1 MLIGKRICCII
12 TARKNSKGIKNKNL
26 KIINGKPLIYYPIRA
41 AINSKFID
49 KILFNSDSVE
59 MIKKAKSYGAEVSFI
74 RPKKLSQERIG
85 IRDVV
90 VNFLKSFNSNTKI
103 DYLCCIFPC
112 APLLLSSD
120 IKEGFRKV
128 KNKKNKFVFTA
139 SNFSHPI
146 EKSFKI
152 KNNKINMNF
161 GKKYFRTSSKF
172 LTDSFHDVGYLY
184 WAKPKVWLKNDI
196 DYQTNCSFIKIPN
209 WRAQD
214 MDTSDDLKKIELI
227 FKSLKTKKNFKKTSY

>member
-1 MLIGKRICCII
+1 MKIALIPAKL
-12 TARKNSKGIKNKNL
+12 NSSRLKNKNFKL
-26 KIINGKPLIYYPIRA
+26 FQGKPMIYWSIKSARA
-41 AINSKFID
+41 SNLFD
-49 KILFNSDSVE
+49 KIVVSTDS
-59 MIKKAKSYGAEVSFI
+59 KAMENKLLNLGVAVFI

-128 KNKKNKFVFTA
+128 KNKKNKFIFTA

-161 GKKYFRTSSKF
+161 GKKYLKTSSKF
-172 LTDSFHDVGYLY
+172 LKDSFHDVGYSY

-227 FKSLKTKKNFKKTSY
+227 FKSLNGKKFKKN

>member
-1 MLIGKRICCII
+1 MKIALIPAKF
-12 TARKNSKGIKNKNL
+12 NSSRIKNKNFKL
-26 KIINGKPLIYYPIRA
+26 FQGKPMIYWSIKSARASNLFDKIIVSTDSS
-41 AINSKFID
+41 AIENKLLNLGVD
-49 KILFNSDSVE
+49 V
-59 MIKKAKSYGAEVSFI
+59 FI

-120 IKEGFRKV
+120 IKESFRKV

>member
-1 MLIGKRICCII
+1 MKIALIPAKL
-12 TARKNSKGIKNKNL
+12 NSSRLKNKNFKL
-26 KIINGKPLIYYPIRA
+26 FQGKPMIYWSIKSARA
-41 AINSKFID
+41 SNLFD
-49 KILFNSDSVE
+49 KIVVSTDS
-59 MIKKAKSYGAEVSFI
+59 KAIENKLLNLGVDVFI
-74 RPKKLSQERIG
+74 RPKKFSQERIG

-161 GKKYFRTSSKF
+161 GKKYLRTSSKF
-172 LTDSFHDVGYLY
+172 LKDSFHDVGYSY
-184 WAKPKVWLKNDI
+184 WATPKVWLKNDI
-196 DYQTNCSFIKIPN
+196 DYQTNCSFVKIPN

-227 FKSLKTKKNFKKTSY
+227 FKSLNRKKN

>member
-1 MLIGKRICCII
+1 MKIALIPAKF
-12 TARKNSKGIKNKNL
+12 NSSRIKNKNFKL
-26 KIINGKPLIYYPIRA
+26 FQGKPMIYWSIKSARASNLFDKIIVSTDSS
-41 AINSKFID
+41 AIENKLLNLGVD
-49 KILFNSDSVE
+49 V
-59 MIKKAKSYGAEVSFI
+59 FI

-152 KNNKINMNF
+152 KNNKINRNF

>member
-1 MLIGKRICCII
+1 MKIALIPAKF
-12 TARKNSKGIKNKNL
+12 NSSRIKNKNFKL
-26 KIINGKPLIYYPIRA
+26 FQGKPMIYWSIKSARASNLFDKIIVSTDSS
-41 AINSKFID
+41 AIENKLLNLGVD
-49 KILFNSDSVE
+49 V
-59 MIKKAKSYGAEVSFI
+59 FI

>member
-1 MLIGKRICCII
+1 MKIALIPAKF
-12 TARKNSKGIKNKNL
+12 NSSRIKNKNFKL
-26 KIINGKPLIYYPIRA
+26 FQGKPMIYWSIKSARASNLFDKIIVSTDSS
-41 AINSKFID
+41 AIENKLLNLGVD
-49 KILFNSDSVE
+49 V
-59 MIKKAKSYGAEVSFI
+59 FI

-227 FKSLKTKKNFKKTSY
+227 FKSLKTKKNFKKTSN

>member
-1 MLIGKRICCII
+1 MKIALIPAKL
-12 TARKNSKGIKNKNL
+12 NSSRLKNKNFKL
-26 KIINGKPLIYYPIRA
+26 FHGKPMIYWSIKSAITSNLFDKIIVSTD
-41 AINSKFID
+41 SKVVKNKLLNLGVD
-49 KILFNSDSVE
+49 V
-59 MIKKAKSYGAEVSFI
+59 FI
-74 RPKKLSQERIG
+74 RPKKLSQEKTG

-90 VNFLKSFNSNTKI
+90 VNFLKSFNSKTKI

-120 IKEGFRKV
+120 LKEGFRKV

-152 KNNKINMNF
+152 KNNKINMIF
-161 GKKYFRTSSKF
+161 GKKHLTTSSKF
-172 LTDSFHDVGYLY
+172 LKDSFHDVGYSY
-184 WAKPKVWLKNDI
+184 WAKPIVWLKNDI
-196 DYQTNCSFIKIPN
+196 NYQTNCSFIKIPN

-214 MDTSDDLKKIELI
+214 MDTPDDLKKINLI
-227 FKSLKTKKNFKKTSY
+227 FKSLKK

>member
-1 MLIGKRICCII
+1 MKIALIPAKLKSSRL
-12 TARKNSKGIKNKNL
+12 KNKNFKL
-26 KIINGKPLIYYPIRA
+26 FHGKPMIYWTIKSARNSNLFDKIIVSTDSKVVENKLL
-41 AINSKFID
+41 NSGVDI
-49 KILFNSDSVE
+49 
-59 MIKKAKSYGAEVSFI
+59 FI
-74 RPKKLSQERIG
+74 RSKKLSQEKTG

-90 VNFLKSFNSNTKI
+90 VNFLKNFKTNTKI
-103 DYLCCIFPC
+103 DYLCCIYPC

-152 KNNKINMNF
+152 KNNKINMIF
-161 GKKYFRTSSKF
+161 GKKYLSTSSKY
-172 LTDSFHDVGYLY
+172 LKESFHDVGYSY
-184 WAKPKVWLKNDI
+184 WAKPKVWLENDI
-196 DYQTNCSFIKIPN
+196 NYQTNCSFIKIPN

-214 MDTSDDLKKIELI
+214 MDTPDDLKKIDLI
-227 FKSLKTKKNFKKTSY
+227 FKSLKKKNI